1 MNTVQPELDWHVP
14 PPGPAELAPSSI
26 AFAAGPRTDLFTDP
40 AGGEPKTDAPL
51 LLGRTSGD
59 FQLRARV
66 AAPLAATF
74 DAVALVVWASPEA
87 WGKLA
92 LEYSPQREL
101 TIVSVVTRDVSDDA
115 NSFAVPESFAWLR
128 VARSGETI
136 AFHASVD
143 GLWWSLIRVF
153 TFPGA
158 SGASAGFL
166 VQSPTGDGLQGR
178 FDEIE
183 WTAGPL
189 AELRNGS

>member
-1 MNTVQPELDWHVP
+1 MQPELDWLVRP
-14 PPGPAELAPSSI
+14 PEAAEVGDTDV

-40 AGGEPKTDAPL
+40 AGAEPKTDAPL
-51 LLGRTSGD
+51 LLGRPDGD

-74 DAVALVVWASPEA
+74 DAAALVVWASPTA

-92 LEYSPQREL
+92 LEYSPQREK
-101 TIVSVVTRDVSDDA
+101 TIVSVVTREVSDDA
-115 NSFAVPESFAWLR
+115 NAFTVPEAIAWLR

-143 GLWWSLIRVF
+143 GLWWSLIRYF

-158 SGASAGFL
+158 GEASAGFL
-166 VQSPTGDGLQGR
+166 VQSPTGERLHAR

-189 AELRNGS
+189 GELRNGT

>member
-1 MNTVQPELDWHVP
+1 MQPELDWVVQ
-14 PPGPAELAPSSI
+14 PPGGSEIDAVSV
-26 AFAAGPRTDLFTDP
+26 AFAAGPRTDWFTDP
-40 AGGEPKTDAPL
+40 AGGEPKADAPML
-51 LLGRTSGD
+51 VGRPSGD

-74 DAVALVVWASPEA
+74 DAAALVVWASPTA
-87 WGKLA
+87 WAKLA

-115 NSFAVPESFAWLR
+115 NAFTVSEPLAWLR

-143 GLWWSLIRVF
+143 GLWWSLIRYF

-158 SGASAGFL
+158 GDASAGFL
-166 VQSPTGDGLQGR
+166 VQSPTGEGLHGR

-189 AELRNGS
+189 GELRNGT